1 MDSISKGLKLGQ
13 NGKRQSYP
21 KRKVNMNSEKILEKE
36 LELSRDIE
44 RDRGDGEMLSK
55 VIG

>member
-1 MDSISKGLKLGQ
+1 
-13 NGKRQSYP
+13 
-21 KRKVNMNSEKILEKE
+21 MNSEKILEKE